1 MGSHPFLT
9 GNLHLCRKAQPMR
22 ILIKNIDRV
31 LQYREDPPQLVQGE
45 DMKELPSIQNAY
57 IAIDDGVIK
66 DVDSM
71 DNWPGIEDWR
81 GLEVI
86 DARGRTVM
94 PSWVD
99 SHSHVVYAGSREKE
113 FVDRIKGLS
122 YEEIAARGGGIL
134 NSAERLRETSEGELF
149 EAAMGRVEEVKGMGT
164 GALEIKSGYG
174 LSLDSELKMLRVAKR
189 IRNESD
195 IAVRTTFLGAHAIP
209 QEFKDDRSAYVDLVV
224 NEMIP
229 QVAEE
234 GLAEYVDVFCERGFF
249 TKDESDRV
257 LKAGLEHGMK
267 AKVHANELDYS
278 GGVQVGVDNDAVS
291 VDHLECTGDEEIE
304 ALKGSGT
311 MPTLLPATAFFL
323 KLNYPPARKMI
334 DAGLPVAL
342 STDYNP
348 GSCPSGNMNL
358 VNSLACIYMDM
369 LPEEAINAST
379 INSAYAM
386 GLSGTHGTITPG
398 RPAHLMITKAIPSYA
413 YIPYAFGSDPIDT
426 LILDGKVQIR
436 EKGEA
441 LHA

>member
-1 MGSHPFLT
+1 M
-9 GNLHLCRKAQPMR
+9 K

-31 LQYREDPPQLVQGE
+31 VQYREDPPKTVEGE
-45 DMKELPSIQNAY
+45 DMKELPCLENAY
-57 IAIDDGVIK
+57 IAIDDGVVK

-134 NSAERLRETSEGELF
+134 NSAELLRETSEAELF
-149 EAAMGRVEEVKGMGT
+149 EAAMKRVDEVMGMGT

-174 LSLDSELKMLRVAKR
+174 LSLESELKMLRVAKR
-189 IRNESD
+189 IANESS
-195 IAVRTTFLGAHAIP
+195 IAVKSTFLGAHAIP
-209 QEFKDDRSAYVDLVV
+209 KEYKEDRTGYVDLVV

-234 GLAEYVDVFCERGFF
+234 GLAEYIDVFCERGFF
-249 TKDESDRV
+249 TKDESERV
-257 LKAGLEHGMK
+257 LKAGIEHGMK

-278 GGVQVGVDNDAVS
+278 GGVQVGVENDAIS

-323 KLNYPPARKMI
+323 KLDYPPARKMI

-348 GSCPSGNMNL
+348 GSCPCGNMNL

-386 GLSGTHGTITPG
+386 GLSETHGTITPG
-398 RPAHLMITKAIPSYA
+398 KAANLMITRPIPSYA
-413 YIPYAFGSDPIDT
+413 FIPYAFGSDPIDT
-426 LILDGKVQIR
+426 LILDGRVEVR
-436 EKGEA
+436 EKSGG
-441 LHA
+441 LHES

>member
-1 MGSHPFLT
+1 M
-9 GNLHLCRKAQPMR
+9 K
-22 ILIKNIDRV
+22 ILIKNIDRI
-31 LQYREDPPQLVQGE
+31 LQYREDPPQTVEGE
-45 DMKELPSIQNAY
+45 KMKELPSLENAY
-57 IAIDDGVIK
+57 IAIDEGVVK

-71 DNWPGIEDWR
+71 ENWPGIEDWR

-86 DARGRTVM
+86 DARGRMVM
-94 PSWVD
+94 PAWID
-99 SHSHVVYAGSREKE
+99 SHSHIVYAGSREKE

-134 NSAERLRETSEGELF
+134 NSAELLRETSEGELF
-149 EAAMGRVEEVKGMGT
+149 EAAMKRVDEVKSMGT

-174 LSLDSELKMLRVAKR
+174 LSLESELKMLRVADR
-189 IRNESD
+189 IRRESNMT
-195 IAVRTTFLGAHAIP
+195 VRRTFLGAHAIP
-209 QEFKDDRSAYVDLVV
+209 KEYKDERTSYVDLVV

-234 GLAEYVDVFCERGFF
+234 GLADHVDVFCERGFF

-257 LKAGLEHGMK
+257 LKAGIEHGMK

-278 GGVQVGVDNDAVS
+278 GGVQVGVENDAVS

-304 ALKGSGT
+304 SLKGSGT

-323 KLNYPPARKMI
+323 KLDYPPARQMI

-348 GSCPSGNMNL
+348 GSCPCGNMNL

-386 GLSGTHGTITPG
+386 GLSETHGTVTPG
-398 RPAHLMITKAIPSYA
+398 RPANLMITKPIPSYA

-426 LILDGKVQIR
+426 LILDGKLNIR

-441 LHA
+441 LHEA

>member
-1 MGSHPFLT
+1 M
-9 GNLHLCRKAQPMR
+9 K
-22 ILIKNIDRV
+22 ILIKNIDCIA
-31 LQYREDPPQLVQGE
+31 QYREDPPKTVEGA
-45 DMKELPSIQNAY
+45 DMKELPTLENAY
-57 IAIDDGVIK
+57 IAIDDGVVK

-86 DARGRTVM
+86 DGRGRVVM
-94 PSWVD
+94 PAWVD
-99 SHSHVVYAGSREKE
+99 SHTHIVYAGSREKE

-134 NSAERLRETSEGELF
+134 NSAELLRETSEAELF
-149 EAAMGRVEEVKGMGT
+149 EAAMGRVDEIKRMGT
-164 GALEIKSGYG
+164 GAVEIKSGYG
-174 LSLDSELKMLRVAKR
+174 LSVDSELKMLRVADR
-189 IRNESD
+189 IRRESELT
-195 IAVRTTFLGAHAIP
+195 VRRTFLGAHAIP
-209 QEFKDDRSAYVDLVV
+209 KEYKEDRTGYVDLVV

-229 QVAEE
+229 KVAEE

-249 TKDESDRV
+249 TKDESERV
-257 LKAGLEHGMK
+257 LKAGLEHGLK
-267 AKVHANELDYS
+267 PKVHANELDHS
-278 GGVQVGVDNDAVS
+278 GGVQVGVENDAIS

-323 KLNYPPARKMI
+323 KLDYPPARKMI

-348 GSCPSGNMNL
+348 GSCPCGNMNL
-358 VNSLACIYMDM
+358 VNSLSCIYMDM

-386 GLSGTHGTITPG
+386 GLSDTHGTITVG
-398 RPAHLMITKAIPSYA
+398 RPANLMITKPMPSYA
-413 YIPYAFGSDPIDT
+413 YIPYAFGSDPIES
-426 LILDGKVQIR
+426 LILDGQLQTR

-441 LHA
+441 LHES